1 MKKERREK
9 RMRARN
15 RIKEEVNKG
24 QKVGE
29 EGYGREKEEGRTEA
43 GRGREEAAGGE
54 ILWTKD
60 LRTSVA
66 TAYDHAVTHIHWCSY
81 TYRFVLFFLYSICF
95 INYYH
100 YHFIIHTHASINQ
113 TLT

>member
-1 MKKERREK
+1 
-9 RMRARN
+9 MRARN

-24 QKVGE
+24 QKAGE

-66 TAYDHAVTHIHWCSY
+66 TAYDHAVTRIQVCSY
-81 TYRFVLFFLYSICF
+81 TYTYTYMFYSFFIQF
-95 INYYH
+95 
-100 YHFIIHTHASINQ
+100 AS
-113 TLT
+113 